1 MTDSGAGL
9 QSLRV
14 RLGGGSPSFT
24 RGRVRC
30 LLSRVM
36 AEDAFEGIVA
46 AHHAEIRRYLLRVT
60 ARASDA
66 DDLSQET
73 FLRAFRASGGLSADA
88 NVRAWLFAIATNLS
102 RNHFRSQKRR
112 RLAYAAAAV
121 ESQGADGNRPDR
133 EALLGE
139 AQARVERIIA
149 GLPDKQRLA
158 FTMRKMHDLDY
169 DAIGASL
176 SCSPE
181 SARAHV
187 FQALKKIRRGL
198 DDRAPAGTEAT
209 R

>member
-1 MTDSGAGL
+1 MG
-9 QSLRV
+9 
-14 RLGGGSPSFT
+14 
-24 RGRVRC
+24 
-30 LLSRVM
+30 RVM
-36 AEDAFEGIVA
+36 AEDVFEGIVA
-46 AHHAEIRRYLLRVT
+46 AHHAEIRRYLLRIT
-60 ARASDA
+60 ARPSDA

-73 FLRAFRASGGLSADA
+73 FLRGFRAYSSLPPDA

-102 RNHFRSQKRR
+102 RNHFRSRKRQ
-112 RLAYAAAAV
+112 RLAYAVVAAETPV
-121 ESQGADGNRPDR
+121 ADGNWPDR

-139 AQARVERIIA
+139 ARARAERIIA
-149 GLPDKQRLA
+149 GLPVKQRLA

-187 FQALKKIRRGL
+187 FQAVKKIRRGL
-198 DDRAPAGTEAT
+198 DDGLPVETEST